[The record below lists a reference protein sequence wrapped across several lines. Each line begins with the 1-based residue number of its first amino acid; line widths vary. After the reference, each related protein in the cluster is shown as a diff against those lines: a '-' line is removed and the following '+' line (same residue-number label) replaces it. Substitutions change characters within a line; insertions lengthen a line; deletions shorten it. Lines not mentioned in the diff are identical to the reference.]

1 MALLKTL
8 SLQKIINHVVSFSS
22 NKSTEGLLDS
32 LQEIVLVLNESGAI
46 QYANQCWIQLSG
58 LHHKKSLG
66 QSIESFLH
74 PEDIPSWSYAFQS
87 LSSVKQQRIWCRLL
101 SKTGDIHWCEVRM
114 QKMSNYPFTVSVTL
128 SDITSHVRDES
139 VRQADYRSLDAM
151 VNRLPVI
158 VYRARNNKNWSM
170 EYVSDGCFD
179 LTGHPAK
186 ELINNTKLSF
196 ASLIHP
202 EDSAEVWENVQ
213 QALQQQSVFDLDYR
227 VIHANGSVMS
237 VTEKGQGLYSS
248 TGSILGVEGIIFQKK

>member
-8 SLQKIINHVVSFSS
+8 SPQKIMNRVFSSSS
-22 NKSTEGLLDS
+22 NKPTEGLLDS
-32 LQEIVLVLNESGAI
+32 LQEIVLVLNQSGAI
-46 QYANQCWIQLSG
+46 QYVNQCWIQLSG
-58 LHHKKSLG
+58 LPNQKSLG

-74 PEDIPSWSYAFQS
+74 PEDIPSWSRAFQS
-87 LSSVKQQRIWCRLL
+87 LSTVKKQRIWCRLL

-114 QKMSNYPFTVSVTL
+114 QMMSNYPFTVSATL
-128 SDITSHVRDES
+128 SDITSHVRDEN

-151 VNRLPVI
+151 VNRLPAI

-170 EYVSDGCFD
+170 EYVSDGCFE
-179 LTGHPAK
+179 LTGYPAG
-186 ELINNTKLSF
+186 ELVNHTQLSF

-202 EDSAEVWENVQ
+202 EDSTEVWESVQ
-213 QALQQQSVFDLDYR
+213 QALEEKSVFDLDYR
-227 VIHANGSVMS
+227 LIHANGSVMS